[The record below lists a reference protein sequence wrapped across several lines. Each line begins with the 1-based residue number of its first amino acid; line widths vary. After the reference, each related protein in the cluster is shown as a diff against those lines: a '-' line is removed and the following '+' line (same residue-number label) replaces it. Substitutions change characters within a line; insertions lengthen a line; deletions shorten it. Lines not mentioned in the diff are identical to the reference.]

1 MFLVTGASG
10 NVGREVVA
18 ILQDKGA
25 PVRALHRSRRD
36 ELPAGVEVVRGDL
49 NDPDSLA
56 GAFDDVEGVFLLPGY
71 ADMPGLV
78 RLAER
83 SGARIILLSGP
94 SADSRDLSNAVTAY
108 MVRSEDA
115 VRAGDVPWTIL
126 RPSGFMSN
134 TFQWVHQLSSG
145 DVVTLPFAGV
155 PIAWIDPADI
165 AAVAALA
172 LTEPGHDRAT
182 YRLTGPQ
189 SLTAPEL
196 VATLGRALHRRL
208 EFRAETDDQV
218 RERFAHELPP
228 AYAAAFLDFYVD
240 GALDDSR
247 VLTTVAELTGRPAGT
262 YEDWAVRHRDAL
274 LATATEGV
282 RS

>member
-1 MFLVTGASG
+1 MSDNYYYPPGFDASVLEGGLVEEA
-10 NVGREVVA
+10 VEQVM
-18 ILQDKGA
+18 
-25 PVRALHRSRRD
+25 D
-36 ELPAGVEVVRGDL
+36 ELRE
-49 NDPDSLA
+49 DSAAMAEAIDDADHRYPL
-56 GAFDDVEGVFLLPGY
+56 FEDVEGVFLLPGY

-134 TFQWVHQLSSG
+134 TFQWVHQLSSA

-165 AAVAALA
+165 AAVAVLA

-182 YRLTGPQ
+182 YRLTGSSSIRPADP
-189 SLTAPEL
+189 T
-196 VATLGRALHRRL
+196 GRK
-208 EFRAETDDQV
+208 
-218 RERFAHELPP
+218 PP
-228 AYAAAFLDFYVD
+228 AYDRGSKV
-240 GALDDSR
+240 
-247 VLTTVAELTGRPAGT
+247 PAGP
-262 YEDWAVRHRDAL
+262 V
-274 LATATEGV
+274 
-282 RS
+282 

>member
-56 GAFDDVEGVFLLPGY
+56 GAFDDVEAMFLLPGY

-94 SADSRDLSNAVTAY
+94 SADSRDLSNAVTA
-108 MVRSEDA
+108 
-115 VRAGDVPWTIL
+115 
-126 RPSGFMSN
+126 
-134 TFQWVHQLSSG
+134 
-145 DVVTLPFAGV
+145 
-155 PIAWIDPADI
+155 
-165 AAVAALA
+165 
-172 LTEPGHDRAT
+172 
-182 YRLTGPQ
+182 
-189 SLTAPEL
+189 
-196 VATLGRALHRRL
+196 
-208 EFRAETDDQV
+208 
-218 RERFAHELPP
+218 
-228 AYAAAFLDFYVD
+228 
-240 GALDDSR
+240 
-247 VLTTVAELTGRPAGT
+247 
-262 YEDWAVRHRDAL
+262 
-274 LATATEGV
+274 
-282 RS
+282 

>member
-18 ILQDKGA
+18 TLQDKGA

-182 YRLTGPQ
+182 TVLRPTATTATSTATRTTSRRPRVPLARGRTGGV
-189 SLTAPEL
+189 TDGCGVAGTEEL
-196 VATLGRALHRRL
+196 IR
-208 EFRAETDDQV
+208 
-218 RERFAHELPP
+218 
-228 AYAAAFLDFYVD
+228 
-240 GALDDSR
+240 SR
-247 VLTTVAELTGRPAGT
+247 VSTRSPSRAGCGS
-262 YEDWAVRHRDAL
+262 WAAGWR
-274 LATATEGV
+274 
-282 RS
+282 RSSYAGS